1 MIRQPAPYTA
11 FRFTWLLA
19 VCFALAQITAWAQNS
34 NYGPLQCSMLTQEKL
49 VKEGEVVTNVLVV
62 KNRNGIAR
70 EFYLEIASPDD
81 WQVLNSSNRI
91 FNLEPDDSLF
101 IPIRL
106 VPNISGMKGG
116 TKYNITVF
124 VVGTDGRNHATCNF
138 LVSKPRRT
146 NWDMTVLP
154 RSRIYFL
161 NDQYRADLGIKLSNK
176 GEDDQDVNLSWRIMG
191 QGLSVFADSIGRK
204 PFIDFTVGTD
214 RDTVINFMADL
225 QKPQRNLRRID
236 FESYRPQFVGDAR
249 KYTIYFSAV
258 EPKSIKGKTSKTAS
272 ATLTKLNSS
281 VDFVKLSNTYTVN
294 SYGSA
299 VIPVTWFS
307 NVFNILGVQPI
318 WMNVFQ
324 IAAPLKENGM
334 LRANLQHVFAFYS
347 PSQNTLRN
355 LNGNLSYNSKKLDI
369 LLGQGVRMRNPLL
382 NGLQSI
388 LRPGTGI
395 AATYRPWRSL
405 FVSGSVSQSRGLFVD
420 NPVARNY
427 EASAGYTFLNKKL
440 ESSIG
445 FSRTD
450 LLQQNA
456 NVNSYMGGIRY
467 RFYKNHR
474 VLAAVGINQFTAN
487 LPTPTTDVNANWR
500 FMYGGSFFDKR
511 VSQAISY
518 FRRNFISQTGALV
531 NQNDFVRSQTRIA
544 LKKSRASFQFSAGY
558 NRAIFNTALG
568 QSQSIAV
575 PLNLAFNV
583 PTKRNYNVFP
593 SFFYNYF
600 ETPLGRMQFRGA
612 NIGAAYFNAEKYI
625 RANININAGYNR
637 FYDSIAYRE
646 LFSARAFIGLQYR
659 TFTFNT
665 LYNYG
670 PLGLNAVR
678 NFHLNGARYPQY
690 IFSSLSYQYVFKVTN
705 FVAEM
710 MLNHS
715 WNNQTYSNNFSV
727 SPQLFF
733 FTRNG
738 WRFNVQFFYNLNSRN
753 NERAIEFYQYQ
764 GVTQISEPEER
775 ITYAS
780 NFNLSVGIRK
790 TFGVPIPKKWR
801 KTNYVNAQ
809 FRAFLDFNGNK
820 IMDNDEVP
828 LENVV
833 IQVNGHEVLTD
844 RDGKGVFNNI
854 PEGMYSHRI
863 TPLVNLDGWFTYVKD
878 SINIE
883 GNEFNIPFTR
893 GVMVQGNIV
902 MDREKFTKDVLAD
915 LDLSG
920 IKIFTTDT
928 LGNSVATLTDRK
940 GFFQFYVPYGAY
952 VLSMD
957 EQVLSDRFFIAQNHI
972 PVDLVD
978 GMDSYFQ
985 SFFIIEKRRIVKKKK
1000 FNENGEMVIVEEVA
1014 GGAQS
1019 RRTNEEDTD
1028 TKKPESLEGTI
1039 FRNERRSVPGDS
1051 LKGKDRYDELD
1062 ERINRLDELI
1072 RLLLDGKD
1080 PKEADT
1086 KVLSDAL
1093 RSLKTEEE
1101 AKRRNG
1107 SAKPDMTKI
1116 NPERPFHVVVG
1127 GFVYR
1132 ENAERFIEDMDKKG
1146 YKDLEIIGVFNGYYL
1161 VRLKDYPTRAAALE
1175 GQKQFTNVVKG
1186 AWIHKWP

>member
-1 MIRQPAPYTA
+1 MN
-11 FRFTWLLA
+11 LLPITYREI
-19 VCFALAQITAWAQNS
+19 AQFMVVILLLITVDFISFSQNT
-34 NYGPLQCSMLTQEKL
+34 NYGPLSCSIRNYEKI

-62 KNRNGIAR
+62 KNQNGIAR

-81 WQVLNSSNRI
+81 WQVLNSSQRV
-91 FNLEPDDSLF
+91 FNLEPNDSLF

-116 TKYNITVF
+116 TKYNITIF
-124 VVGTDGRNHATCNF
+124 VIGSDGRNHATCNF

-161 NDQYRADLGIKLSNK
+161 NDQYRTDLGIRLSNK
-176 GEDDQDVNLSWRIMG
+176 GEDDQDVNLSWRIIG
-191 QGLSVFADSIGRK
+191 QGLSLYADSIGRK
-204 PFIDFTVGTD
+204 PFIDFTVGVD
-214 RDTVINFMADL
+214 RDTVINFTADL

-258 EPKSIKGKTSKTAS
+258 EPKSVKGKTTKNAS

-318 WMNVFQ
+318 WMNAFQ
-324 IAAPLKENGM
+324 VAAPLKNNGM
-334 LRANLQHVFAFYS
+334 LRANLQHAFTFYS
-347 PSQNTLRN
+347 PTQNTRRN
-355 LNGNLSYNSKKLDI
+355 LNGNLSYNSTKLD
-369 LLGQGVRMRNPLL
+369 LLIGQGVRMRNPLL
-382 NGLQSI
+382 NGLQSV
-388 LRPGTGI
+388 LRPGAGV

-405 FVSGSVSQSRGLFVD
+405 FVSGSLSQSNGVFID
-420 NPVARNY
+420 NPTARNY
-427 EASAGYTFLNKKL
+427 EASAGYTFLNKRL
-440 ESSIG
+440 ESSVG

-456 NVNSYMGGIRY
+456 NVNSYMGGVRY

-474 VLAAVGINQFTAN
+474 VLAAVGLNQFTLN
-487 LPTPTTDVNANWR
+487 TPVPTTDLNANWR
-500 FMYGGSFFDKR
+500 LMYGGSFFDKR
-511 VSQAISY
+511 LSQTVSY

-531 NQNDFVRSQTRIA
+531 NRNDFIRSQTRVT
-544 LKKSRASFQFSAGY
+544 LKNKTSFQLAAAY
-558 NRAIFNTALG
+558 NRSIFNTAFG
-568 QSQSIAV
+568 QSEFIAV
-575 PLNLAFNV
+575 PLNLAFNI
-583 PTKRNYNVFP
+583 PTKRVYNVFP

-612 NIGAAYFNAEKYI
+612 NIGAAYFNIEKYT
-625 RANININAGYNR
+625 RASININAGYNR
-637 FYDSIAYRE
+637 FSDSVAYKE

-659 TFTFNT
+659 TFTFNA

-690 IFSSLSYQYVFKVTN
+690 IFSSLSYQYVFPETS
-705 FVAEM
+705 FVGEL

-715 WNNQTYSNNFSV
+715 WNNQTYSNNLSF
-727 SPQLFF
+727 SPQIFY

-738 WRFNVQFFYNLNSRN
+738 WRFNAQFFYNLNSRN
-753 NERAIEFYQYQ
+753 NERAIEFYQFQ
-764 GVTQISEPEER
+764 GVTQISTPEDR
-775 ITYAS
+775 ITFAS
-780 NFNLSVGIRK
+780 NFNISVGIRK
-790 TFGVPIPKKWR
+790 TFGIPIPKKWR
-801 KTNYVNAQ
+801 TVNYVNAE

-833 IQVNGHEVLTD
+833 IQVNGHEVLTG
-844 RDGKGVFNNI
+844 RDGKGMFKNI
-854 PEGMYSHRI
+854 PEGMYSHKI
-863 TPLVNLDGWFTYVKD
+863 TPLINLDGWFTYVKD
-878 SINIE
+878 SINIQ
-883 GNEFNIPFTR
+883 GNQFNIPFTR

-928 LGNSVATLTDRK
+928 LGNTVATLTDRK
-940 GFFQFYVPYGAY
+940 GYFQFYVPYGSY

-978 GMDSYFQ
+978 GMDGYFQ
-985 SFFIIEKRRIVKKKK
+985 SFFIIEKRRIIKKKK
-1000 FNENGEMVIVEEVA
+1000 FNEKGELIIVEEIE
-1014 GGAQS
+1014 GGS
-1019 RRTNEEDTD
+1019 KTRKTSETD
-1028 TKKPESLEGTI
+1028 PKQPESLEGTI
-1039 FRNERRSVPGDS
+1039 FRNERRGLPADS
-1051 LKGKDRYDELD
+1051 LKRNDRYDELD
-1062 ERINRLDELI
+1062 QRINRLDELI

-1080 PKEADT
+1080 PKEADA

-1093 RSLKTEEE
+1093 RSLKAEEE
-1101 AKRRNG
+1101 AKRRNA
-1107 SAKPDMTKI
+1107 SSKPDMTKI
-1116 NPERPFHVVVG
+1116 NPDRPFHVVVG

-1132 ENAERFIEDMDKKG
+1132 ENAERYIDDMASKG
-1146 YKDLEIIGVFNGYYL
+1146 YKGLEIIGVFNGYYL
-1161 VRLKDYPTRAAALE
+1161 VRIKDYKTRAEAIE
-1175 GQKQFTNVVKG
+1175 GQKEIGAVVKG